1 MKFIV
6 DENLPPRLAR
16 SLDELFD
23 EHEVT
28 HLRVKFGPK
37 VTDLEWIP
45 ALSVEASWVL
55 ISSDRRI
62 SRNKAELTAFKS
74 SRLVG
79 FFFPRSL
86 EKAKLTKKMER
97 LMAVWDAIEAQVPLA
112 AGGSMF
118 ELPAKSSKFRPL

>member
-1 MKFIV
+1 MRIVV

-16 SLDELFD
+16 ALDDLFD

-28 HLRVKFGPK
+28 HLRTKFGPNF
-37 VTDLEWIP
+37 TDLEWIE
-45 ALSVEASWVL
+45 ALSAEGSWAV

-62 SRNKAELTAFKS
+62 SRNKAELKAFKA

-79 FFFPRSL
+79 FFFPKSL
-86 EKAKLTKKMER
+86 EKAKLTRKMER
-97 LMAVWDAIEAQVPLA
+97 LMSIWDSLEAQVALA

-118 ELPAKSSKFRPL
+118 EMPAKGSKFRTL